1 MKNLI
6 QSLVTPA
13 VLTLC
18 SIAQITVLKTSQQ
31 QSEIILIVCGV
42 FSIYL
47 FSDVYTSLT
56 TKNQ

>member
-1 MKNLI
+1 MKKLI

-31 QSEIILIVCGV
+31 QSEIILIICGV

-47 FSDVYTSLT
+47 FADVYTSLT

>member
-13 VLTLC
+13 VLMLC

-47 FSDVYTSLT
+47 FADVYTSLT

>member
-13 VLTLC
+13 VLILC
-18 SIAQITVLKTSQQ
+18 AIAQITVFKASQQ
-31 QSEIILIVCGV
+31 QSEIILIVCG
-42 FSIYL
+42 L
-47 FSDVYTSLT
+47 FSLYTFIDVYSSLT

>member
-13 VLTLC
+13 VLIFC
-18 SIAQITVLKTSQQ
+18 SIAQITLFEVTQQ
-31 QSEIILIVCGV
+31 QGEIILIICGV

-47 FSDVYTSLT
+47 FSDVYISLT

>member
-1 MKNLI
+1 MKNLF
-6 QSLVTPA
+6 QSLLTPL
-13 VLTLC
+13 VLILC
-18 SIAQITVLKTSQQ
+18 AIAQITVFKPSQQ

-56 TKNQ
+56 TKDH

>member
-47 FSDVYTSLT
+47 FSDVYASLT

>member
-1 MKNLI
+1 MKKLI

-31 QSEIILIVCGV
+31 QSEIILIICGV

-56 TKNQ
+56 IKNQ

>member
-13 VLTLC
+13 VLFFC
-18 SIAQITVLKTSQQ
+18 SIAQIKLFEATKQ

-47 FSDVYTSLT
+47 FADVYTSLT

>member
-1 MKNLI
+1 MKKLI

-47 FSDVYTSLT
+47 FSDVYISLT

>member
-13 VLTLC
+13 VLILC
-18 SIAQITVLKTSQQ
+18 AIAQITVFKASQQ
-31 QSEIILIVCGV
+31 QSEIILIVCV
-42 FSIYL
+42 L
-47 FSDVYTSLT
+47 FCLYTFIDVYTSLT

>member
-13 VLTLC
+13 VLILC
-18 SIAQITVLKTSQQ
+18 AIAQITVFKASQQ
-31 QSEIILIVCGV
+31 QSEIILILCGI

-47 FSDVYTSLT
+47 FADVYTSLT